1 MKLTDEQIVTAV
13 ISNRT
18 NKDAA
23 AAVGLSESQLYERMQ
38 AASYRDLL
46 NSTIAAQLESVA
58 GRLREK
64 MTAAVDVIAEIA
76 ENPDISPSVRL
87 AAASALLQH
96 YCKLADISRGARQI
110 ITADR
115 TADMFNLF

>member
-18 NKDAA
+18 NKEAA

-46 NSTIAAQLESVA
+46 NITVAAQLESVA
-58 GRLREK
+58 GRLRDK
-64 MTAAVDVIAEIA
+64 MAAAVDVIAEIA
-76 ENPDISPSVRL
+76 ENTDISPSVRL

-96 YCKLADISRGARQI
+96 YIKLADVSRGARNI
-110 ITADR
+110 ISSDR
-115 TADMFNLF
+115 IMFDLF